1 MAQGANFTFN
11 SKPRGLGPDKCWGF
25 PGNGVFEDPGG
36 NPRTR
41 DLSRDN
47 WIKEFIKRTRSFGLF
62 LAVGNA
68 EKKKGLG
75 RL

>member
-36 NPRTR
+36 NPRT
-41 DLSRDN
+41 
-47 WIKEFIKRTRSFGLF
+47 
-62 LAVGNA
+62 
-68 EKKKGLG
+68 
-75 RL
+75 